1 MGPSVLLWMCSAGG
15 ACVTHVETVRRQL
28 AARSAAL
35 GEDVIRA
42 VILQGAVGTGTRRH
56 LAACQEGFPCF
67 VFAVLPVACGILV
80 PGPGIEPVSPVVEAQ
95 SGNHWATR
103 EFARVFPEVGA
114 RRAQG
119 RNAQEA
125 YQQLRPGRKCV
136 PQGESEG
143 SIVVAE
149 GGRGECEPGGAG
161 SRMQGCREPLR
172 DRSPRGSTAPLGRSV
187 R

>member
-1 MGPSVLLWMCSAGG
+1 ML
-15 ACVTHVETVRRQL
+15 THVETVRRQL
-28 AARSAAL
+28 AARSAAV

-42 VILQGAVGTGTRRH
+42 VILQGAVGTGTLRH
-56 LAACQEGFPCF
+56 LAACQEGVPCF

-172 DRSPRGSTAPLGRSV
+172 DRSPRGSTAPLGRNV